1 MSRVRTSILAA
12 LAAIGFGLC
21 GASTASAVPANGAAI
36 NQAAPKAE
44 VQKVWYRRYR
54 SYRPYCP
61 PSRSYYGH
69 YRRPYY
75 GYRRPYYSY
84 YRRPY
89 YSYYR
94 RPYYRPYYGYY
105 RSYYRPY
112 YRYW

>member
-12 LAAIGFGLC
+12 IAAIGFGLC

-54 SYRPYCP
+54 YYRPYCP
-61 PSRSYYGH
+61 PSRSYYGY

-75 GYRRPYYSY
+75 RPYYG